1 MYLKEFSLTLDSD
14 ISAITM
20 TNSSKDL
27 NHFLLYKSAPIDLIG
42 PFCSPIIL
50 EISSLSCYIVLKTYL
65 KKLNKIMKGLLQAL
79 AIHNFISSL
88 ICILELI
95 FMILLETQSFEA
107 CSILIQSWIPVL
119 TISLDSLA
127 VLSFMRYHI
136 ASKTAKTEVVDK
148 SRMFKIVALVML
160 GEHAINAIWN
170 IASIYYQM
178 PFLSLNCAGK
188 SMEGPMLYQGFII
201 LKTLVVMIIGVV
213 FDVLLAKFL
222 EKRTVFPTLPPL
234 NAKNVQNVIVRSI
247 LKHLF

>member
-1 MYLKEFSLTLDSD
+1 M
-14 ISAITM
+14 
-20 TNSSKDL
+20 
-27 NHFLLYKSAPIDLIG
+27 
-42 PFCSPIIL
+42 
-50 EISSLSCYIVLKTYL
+50 V
-65 KKLNKIMKGLLQAL
+65 
-79 AIHNFISSL
+79 
-88 ICILELI
+88 
-95 FMILLETQSFEA
+95 
-107 CSILIQSWIPVL
+107 
-119 TISLDSLA
+119 
-127 VLSFMRYHI
+127 
-136 ASKTAKTEVVDK
+136 KTEVVDK

-234 NAKNVQNVIVRSI
+234 NAKNVQNGI
-247 LKHLF
+247 LRFHFETFVLKSKRNSPVGLYSELVTLK